1 MTGARLLFHRGLG
14 GRRASST
21 SLLSR
26 RQASVCLFRP
36 APTSWHVLSGRRQLV
51 ASGVIEDLAVRPLV
65 IVSYAGF
72 VCQAF
77 FFFVVFCF
85 SVETFGAMQK
95 HTHTHN
101 AFWEL
106 TSTPFPVCNLVSL
119 CPPRHS
125 PKPPLLFLL
134 VSVFL
139 LQRAAF
145 QVHFWVISIR
155 CHLAENAFYRFLVP
169 SHLSGMR

>member
-21 SLLSR
+21 SLLSL
-26 RQASVCLFRP
+26 RQASVCLFCP

-51 ASGVIEDLAVRPLV
+51 ASGVIEDLAVHPLV

-77 FFFVVFCF
+77 FFFCRILFFCWNIR
-85 SVETFGAMQK
+85 SNAE
-95 HTHTHN
+95 THTHN

-119 CPPRHS
+119 CPPRRS